1 MSPWCQ
7 RREETDSGA
16 KRLSMGE
23 RWLLS
28 WMRRGVVLEMS
39 FTYNSGVCC
48 FNEAWLSKATDIVG
62 GKRENI
68 K

>member
-1 MSPWCQ
+1 MSPWRQ

-28 WMRRGVVLEMS
+28 WMRRGVLSLLS
-39 FTYNSGVCC
+39 FTDSVCC
-48 FNEAWLSKATDIVG
+48 VNQAWLSKATDIVG
-62 GKRENI
+62 GKKGSIN
-68 K
+68 